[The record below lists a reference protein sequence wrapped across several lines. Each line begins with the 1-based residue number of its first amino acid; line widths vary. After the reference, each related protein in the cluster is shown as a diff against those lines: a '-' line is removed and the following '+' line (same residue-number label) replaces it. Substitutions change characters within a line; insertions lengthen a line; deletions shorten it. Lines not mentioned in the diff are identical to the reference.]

1 MDEQELLRAKLLDE
15 LTDDEVE
22 VEKIVQLTR
31 IADAL
36 EKIEKTGVYVYQQGT
51 EPTTEEKAETG
62 RRRG

>member
-51 EPTTEEKAETG
+51 EEETEPEP
-62 RRRG
+62 RRRP